1 MPHNINDGTPA
12 MDVDGEAPASGFF
25 VTFSAFEG

>member
-1 MPHNINDGTPA
+1 MPYKINDGTQA
-12 MDVDGEAPASGFF
+12 IDVDGEASASGFF